1 MVAPAGLL
9 SRSVAKA
16 IDLVIFA
23 AFTEVLH
30 ETGIA
35 AGVIFILIAD
45 GIFDGRS
52 PGKMLLRLRTV
63 REDGSPATIREA
75 ILRNLDI
82 ALALILWQ
90 IPLLGW
96 FFLGG
101 ILFID
106 FVVLLG
112 SNKSQRMGDLIA
124 GTTVVEPEK
133 EV

>member
-30 ETGIA
+30 QSGIA

-45 GIFDGRS
+45 GLFDGRS
-52 PGKMLLRLRTV
+52 PGKMLLRIRTV
-63 REDGSPATIREA
+63 REDGSPATVREA

-90 IPLLGW
+90 IPVNR
-96 FFLGG
+96 
-101 ILFID
+101 
-106 FVVLLG
+106 VVVSG
-112 SNKSQRMGDLIA
+112 RN
-124 GTTVVEPEK
+124 TCC
-133 EV
+133 